1 MLCVFPLPYGVV
13 SRNCRALLL
22 QWAFPAL
29 LLSRVYCLWVGIRR
43 EGSMLGELG
52 SPTTNERPHHVS
64 RGDKVKKVRVYE
76 AGGVL
81 IIIDNCFKLIL
92 VGVLENAKI

>member
-1 MLCVFPLPYGVV
+1 MG
-13 SRNCRALLL
+13 
-22 QWAFPAL
+22 
-29 LLSRVYCLWVGIRR
+29 
-43 EGSMLGELG
+43 EGKKAGAMLGELS
-52 SPTTNERPHHVS
+52 SPTTSERPHHVS
-64 RGDKVKKVRVYE
+64 RGDKMKKIQVYE